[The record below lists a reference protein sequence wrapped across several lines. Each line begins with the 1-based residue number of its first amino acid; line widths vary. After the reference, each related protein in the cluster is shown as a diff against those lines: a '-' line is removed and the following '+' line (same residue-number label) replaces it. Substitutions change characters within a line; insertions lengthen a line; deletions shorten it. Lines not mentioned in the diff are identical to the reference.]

1 MNAGTFWSQFG
12 KRQVYVRKNF
22 IEFLVS
28 FTMSHSNGSVKA
40 ILYALAANLG
50 IALAKGVTAWYTGSG
65 AMLAEAIHSF
75 ADSANQILLLVGLR
89 RAKQPVSEDHPL
101 GYGKAIY
108 FWSFIVALMLFSM
121 GGIFSIYEG
130 VHKLSHPEM
139 PEAPWIALGVL
150 AVSILLESGS
160 LKGALSEVKKT
171 QGRRSFLKWF
181 RQSRQS
187 ELIVVVGEDIAA
199 LLGLSLAF
207 IAVFATI
214 LTGNPFYDSLGTIAI
229 GVVLVIVAV
238 TVGIE
243 VKSLL
248 IGESADP
255 ETVSS
260 MRDFIAGRP
269 EVAEVYKLITLQLG
283 TELMVSAKVRMQEKA
298 AALQLIEDINRVEAA
313 FRTSFPQVRWL
324 FVEPDLYD

>member
-1 MNAGTFWSQFG
+1 
-12 KRQVYVRKNF
+12 
-22 IEFLVS
+22 
-28 FTMSHSNGSVKA
+28 MSHTNGSVKA
-40 ILYALAANLG
+40 IFYALAANLG
-50 IALAKGVTAWYTGSG
+50 IALSKGFAAWYTGSG

-75 ADSANQILLLVGLR
+75 ADTVNQILLLVGLR
-89 RAKQPVSEDHPL
+89 RAKRPVSEDHPL

-108 FWSFIVALMLFSM
+108 FWSFIVAVMLFSM

-139 PEAPWIALGVL
+139 PEAPWIAMGVL
-150 AVSILLESGS
+150 AVSILLEAGS
-160 LKGALSEVKKT
+160 LKGALTEVRKT
-171 QGRRSFLKWF
+171 QGKRPFLKWF

-207 IAVFATI
+207 VAVFATI
-214 LTGNPFYDSLGTIAI
+214 LTGNPLYDSLGTIAI
-229 GVVLVIVAV
+229 GVVLVLVAV
-238 TVGIE
+238 AVGIE

-260 MRDFIAGRP
+260 MRDFIAERP

-283 TELMVSAKVRMQEKA
+283 MELMVSVKVRMQEKG

-313 FRTSFPQVRWL
+313 LKMSFPQVRWI
-324 FVEPDLYD
+324 FVEPDVCD

>member
-1 MNAGTFWSQFG
+1 MSAGTFWSQSC
-12 KRQVYVRKNF
+12 KVLSENLR
-22 IEFLVS
+22 FLVS
-28 FTMSHSNGSVKA
+28 LTMSHTNGSIKA

-50 IALAKGVTAWYTGSG
+50 IALAKGFAAWYTGSG

-75 ADSANQILLLVGLR
+75 ADTVNQVLLLVGLR

-108 FWSFIVALMLFSM
+108 FWSFIVAVMLFSM

-139 PEAPWIALGVL
+139 PEAPWIAVGVL
-150 AVSILLESGS
+150 GVSILLEAGS

-171 QGRRSFLKWF
+171 QGKRSFLKWF

-199 LLGLSLAF
+199 LLGLSLALV
-207 IAVFATI
+207 AVLATI
-214 LTGNPFYDSLGTIAI
+214 LTGNPLYDSLGTIAI

-260 MRDFIAGRP
+260 MRHFIAGRP

-283 TELMVSAKVRMQEKA
+283 TELMVSAKVRMQEKD

-313 FRTSFPQVRWL
+313 LKTSFPRVRWL
-324 FVEPDLYD
+324 FVEPDVHD

>member
-1 MNAGTFWSQFG
+1 
-12 KRQVYVRKNF
+12 
-22 IEFLVS
+22 
-28 FTMSHSNGSVKA
+28 MSHTNGSVKA

-50 IALAKGVTAWYTGSG
+50 IALAKGFAAWYTRSG

-75 ADSANQILLLVGLR
+75 ADTVNQILLLVGLR
-89 RAKQPVSEDHPL
+89 RAKRPVSEDHPL

-108 FWSFIVALMLFSM
+108 FWSFIVAVMLFSM

-139 PEAPWIALGVL
+139 PASPWLALGVL
-150 AVSILLESGS
+150 AVSILLEAGS
-160 LKGALSEVKKT
+160 LKGALTEVRKT
-171 QGRRSFLKWF
+171 QGKRPFLKWF

-207 IAVFATI
+207 VAVLATI
-214 LTGNPFYDSLGTIAI
+214 LTGNPLYDSLGTIAI
-229 GVVLVIVAV
+229 GVVLVLVAV

-260 MRDFIAGRP
+260 MRDFIAERS

-283 TELMVSAKVRMQEKA
+283 TELMVSVKVRMQEKN
-298 AALQLIEDINRVEAA
+298 AALKLIEDINRVEAA
-313 FRTSFPQVRWL
+313 LKASFPQARWI
-324 FVEPDLYD
+324 FVEPDVCD

>member
-1 MNAGTFWSQFG
+1 
-12 KRQVYVRKNF
+12 
-22 IEFLVS
+22 
-28 FTMSHSNGSVKA
+28 MSHSNGSVKA

-50 IALAKGVTAWYTGSG
+50 IALAKGFAAWHTGSG

-75 ADSANQILLLVGLR
+75 ADTVNQVLLLVGLR
-89 RAKQPVSEDHPL
+89 RARQPVSEDHPL

-108 FWSFIVALMLFSM
+108 FWSFIVAVMLFSM

-130 VHKLSHPEM
+130 FHKLSHPEM
-139 PEAPWIALGVL
+139 PEAPWIAVGVL
-150 AVSILLESGS
+150 AVSILLEAGS

-171 QGRRSFLKWF
+171 QGKRPFLKWF

-207 IAVFATI
+207 VAVLATI
-214 LTGNPFYDSLGTIAI
+214 LTGNPLYDSLGTIAI

-260 MRDFIAGRP
+260 MRGFIAGRP

-283 TELMVSAKVRMQEKA
+283 TELMVSAKVRMQEKG
-298 AALQLIEDINRVEAA
+298 AALQLIEDINVVEAA
-313 FRTSFPQVRWL
+313 LRTNFPQVRWI
-324 FVEPDLYD
+324 FVEPDIHD